1 MAWSRWTPSSF
12 EPYSWPVCFEHDSTP
27 PIVAGAAV
35 DHRDMV
41 LTADDGNLFLAY
53 EAYASEGGATGVL
66 ILPDVRGLFSFY
78 KDLANRFAE
87 NGHDAVSIDY
97 FGRTA
102 GREPRGADFPFRDHV
117 AQTTFD
123 GVRLDVAAAVA
134 LLRET
139 NKDRKI
145 FTVGFCFGGS
155 NSWHQAANGHGLAGV
170 IGFYGVPGRAW
181 PSGAPSAI
189 DIAPEIACPVL
200 ALIGGADE
208 GIPPEMVDDFDRALT
223 AADVEHEIKVYE
235 NAPHSFFDRK
245 QDEFR
250 SESDDAWQRTLAFI
264 AKNS

>member
-1 MAWSRWTPSSF
+1 MCFDYDTVP
-12 EPYSWPVCFEHDSTP
+12 PV
-27 PIVAGAAV
+27 VAGAAV

-53 EAYASEGGATGVL
+53 EAFANKGGATGVV

-78 KDLANRFAE
+78 KELANRFAE

-102 GREPRGADFPFRDHV
+102 GREPRGEDFPYRDHV

-134 LLRET
+134 RLRET
-139 NKDRKI
+139 NKERRI
-145 FTVGFCFGGS
+145 FTIGFCFGGS
-155 NSWHQAANGHGLAGV
+155 NSWHQAANAHGLAGA

-181 PSGAPSAI
+181 PAGAPSAI
-189 DIAPEIACPVL
+189 EAAAEMACPIL
-200 ALIGGADE
+200 ALIGGDDE
-208 GIPPEMVDDFDRALT
+208 GIPPEMVADFEQALT
-223 AADVEHEIKVYE
+223 TAGVEHEIKVYD

-245 QDEFR
+245 QEQFQA
-250 SESDDAWQRTLAFI
+250 ESDDGWQRTLAFI
-264 AKNS
+264 AKHS